1 VEVALPAPE
10 GSPSST
16 PSYAGDITPEEA
28 WQLLNANP
36 DAVLVDCRTD
46 AEWRFV
52 GVPDLSSLGREVIY
66 VEWNGSDGRHNDDFV
81 SDLTGA
87 GVAPGERPVIFLCR
101 SGNRSIGA
109 AEAATAAGIAPS
121 YNVLDG
127 FEGNLDEQRHRG
139 GTGWRAIGLP
149 WTQS

>member
-1 VEVALPAPE
+1 M
-10 GSPSST
+10 
-16 PSYAGDITPEEA
+16 SYAGDITPEEA
-28 WQLLNANP
+28 WTLLRDNP
-36 DAVLVDCRTD
+36 EAVLVDVRTD

-52 GVPDLSSLGREVIY
+52 GVADISGLGRDVVY
-66 VEWNGSDGRHNDDFV
+66 VQWSGTDGRRNENFVDDLLERIPV
-81 SDLTGA
+81 A
-87 GVAPGERPVIFLCR
+87 GTNGERPVVFLCR

-109 AEAATAAGIAPS
+109 AEVATEAGIAPS

-127 FEGNLDEQRHRG
+127 FEGNLDADGHRG